1 MQTCVWSFEREVY
14 GVKKNK
20 GFDVGREDIQKWMM
34 METEGRSE
42 GINEMKNY
50 VVGRKLQAGGTAC
63 AKVW

>member
-1 MQTCVWSFEREVY
+1 MY

-34 METEGRSE
+34 METEGGSE

-50 VVGRKLQAGGTAC
+50 VVGRKLQEGGTAC